1 MTRSLV
7 PGALRNR
14 THAQVR
20 CEMLEGK
27 LLLTGDLPALEAV
40 ETLERPAPIELEIV
54 APEFEVEL
62 AVEPEVIGEVDPE
75 TGRPLQPMT
84 ITALE
89 IDGEEFSSPLVLPGP
104 DSEDMAQLMV
114 MSGVRGEFPER
125 PIPEDLEFVNPEGE
139 VLELTSIAV
148 EAGEIEPGFS
158 VTFDGEP
165 VEPVRFLA
173 SNDTLPVEAM
183 MYRLTDD
190 GSLTDADMAAFS
202 GLRETSDEI
211 TITSDGEVLEV
222 TADGVEIA
230 EIPVPEVTFDFAG
243 RSMDDGPL
251 PPVMGPDGPLADVDL
266 AAFSGLRETSG
277 EITITSDGEVLEVTA
292 DGVEITEVPVPEVTF
307 DFAGRNLDGVLF
319 TPLVGSDGPLM
330 AADLAAFSGLGQ
342 TGQDDGP
349 GRRILGDGLRT
360 IRTDSTP
367 VLLDGPVSETIE
379 ARINSLR
386 LNVIGDSESVTI
398 TESTTT
404 DTDRGG
410 RPDWTVPT
418 FRSTFLSAFPERVR
432 SARGVDPASNPV
444 TIETVRSIA
453 EPTRLP
459 ESFMSLFA
467 AGRPES
473 VSFFRPFVADTDAES
488 ADKADRGDSEST
500 QSVRSRIIEAMARRT
515 GA

>member
-190 GSLTDADMAAFS
+190 GSLTDADM
-202 GLRETSDEI
+202 
-211 TITSDGEVLEV
+211 
-222 TADGVEIA
+222 
-230 EIPVPEVTFDFAG
+230 
-243 RSMDDGPL
+243 
-251 PPVMGPDGPLADVDL
+251 